1 MLTQKQFELLTFL
14 EKKIG
19 TSGVAPSFE
28 EMKIALGLRSKSGI
42 HRLICAL
49 EERGFLK
56 KLPHRARS
64 IEILR
69 SSTSFEN
76 GKVTPESFSKLN
88 SKVSNAKLQT
98 NRAIPMIGRIA
109 AGSPMEALKNCT
121 DLIDIPESLLGVG
134 TYFALNVI
142 GDSMIDIGINDGDI
156 AIVREKSEAKTGDIV
171 VALINDSE
179 ATLKKLK
186 KEPGKI
192 ILEAKNKKYP
202 PQVYDRDT
210 QVRIQGVL
218 SGIIRKYN

>member
-19 TSGVAPSFE
+19 SSGIAPSFE

-49 EERGFLK
+49 EERGFLR

-69 SSTSFEN
+69 SPTRFEN
-76 GKVTPESFSKLN
+76 GKVTSEPLSELEPRNLN
-88 SKVSNAKLQT
+88 SNPQR
-98 NRAIPMIGRIA
+98 NRAIPVIGRIA
-109 AGSPMEALKNCT
+109 AGSPIEAVKNST
-121 DLIDIPESLLGVG
+121 DLIDIPETLLGDG
-134 TYFALNVI
+134 AYFALNVI

-156 AIVREKSEAKTGDIV
+156 AIVREKSEANTGDIV
-171 VALINDSE
+171 VALIHDSE

-186 KEPGKI
+186 KAPGKI
-192 ILEAKNKKYP
+192 ILEAENKKYP
-202 PQVYDRDT
+202 PQVYNSDT

>member
-1 MLTQKQFELLTFL
+1 MTPISQNLPKFWD
-14 EKKIG
+14 
-19 TSGVAPSFE
+19 
-28 EMKIALGLRSKSGI
+28 LRNGP
-42 HRLICAL
+42 AL
-49 EERGFLK
+49 ELGF
-56 KLPHRARS
+56 
-64 IEILR
+64 
-69 SSTSFEN
+69 
-76 GKVTPESFSKLN
+76 
-88 SKVSNAKLQT
+88 
-98 NRAIPMIGRIA
+98 
-109 AGSPMEALKNCT
+109 
-121 DLIDIPESLLGVG
+121 G

-156 AIVREKSEAKTGDIV
+156 AVIREKSEAKTGDIV

>member
-1 MLTQKQFELLTFL
+1 MLTQKQLELLTFL

-19 TSGVAPSFE
+19 TSCVAPSFE

-69 SSTSFEN
+69 SSSHLEN
-76 GKVTPESFSKLN
+76 RKVTLEPFSELKSKISN
-88 SKVSNAKLQT
+88 SRLQT
-98 NRAIPMIGRIA
+98 NRAIPIIGRIA
-109 AGSPMEALKNCT
+109 AGSPMEAVKNSSE
-121 DLIDIPESLLGVG
+121 LIDIPESLLGDG

-156 AIVREKSEAKTGDIV
+156 AVVRGKSEAKNGDIV

-186 KEPGKI
+186 KTAGKI
-192 ILEAKNKKYP
+192 ILEAENKKYP
-202 PQVYDRDT
+202 PQVYDSDT

>member
-19 TSGVAPSFE
+19 TSSVAPSFE

-69 SSTSFEN
+69 SPNRLEN
-76 GKVTPESFSKLN
+76 GKVSPEPFSELKSKFSN
-88 SKVSNAKLQT
+88 SKLQT
-98 NRAIPMIGRIA
+98 NRAIPIIGRIA
-109 AGSPMEALKNCT
+109 AGSPMEAVKNST
-121 DLIDIPESLLGVG
+121 DLIDIPESLLGKG

-156 AIVREKSEAKTGDIV
+156 AVVREKSEAKTGDIV
-171 VALINDSE
+171 VALIDDSE

-186 KEPGKI
+186 KVAGKI
-192 ILEAKNKKYP
+192 ILEAENKKYP
-202 PQVYDRDT
+202 P
-210 QVRIQGVL
+210 
-218 SGIIRKYN
+218 

>member
-69 SSTSFEN
+69 SPNRLQN
-76 GKVTPESFSKLN
+76 GKITPEPFSKLK
-88 SKVSNAKLQT
+88 SKISNAKLQT

-109 AGSPMEALKNCT
+109 AGSPMEAVKNST
-121 DLIDIPESLLGVG
+121 DLIDIPETLLGDG
-134 TYFALNVI
+134 AYFALNVI

-156 AIVREKSEAKTGDIV
+156 AIVREKSEANTGDIV
-171 VALINDSE
+171 VALIHDSE

-186 KEPGKI
+186 KAPGKI
-192 ILEAKNKKYP
+192 ILEAENKKYP
-202 PQVYDRDT
+202 PQVYNSDT

>member
-19 TSGVAPSFE
+19 SSGIAPSFE
-28 EMKIALGLRSKSGI
+28 EMKIALGLKSKSGI

-49 EERGFLK
+49 EERGFLR

-69 SSTSFEN
+69 SPTRFEN
-76 GKVTPESFSKLN
+76 GKVTSEPLSELEPRNLN
-88 SKVSNAKLQT
+88 SNPQR
-98 NRAIPMIGRIA
+98 NRAIPVIGRIA
-109 AGSPMEALKNCT
+109 AGSPIEAVKNST
-121 DLIDIPESLLGVG
+121 DLIDIPETLLGDG
-134 TYFALNVI
+134 AYFALNVI

-156 AIVREKSEAKTGDIV
+156 AIVREKSEANTGDIV
-171 VALINDSE
+171 VALIHDSE

-186 KEPGKI
+186 KAPGKI
-192 ILEAKNKKYP
+192 ILEAENKKYP
-202 PQVYDRDT
+202 PQVYNSDT

>member
-1 MLTQKQFELLTFL
+1 MLTQKQLELLTFL

-19 TSGVAPSFE
+19 TSCVAPSFE

-69 SSTSFEN
+69 SPTRFEN
-76 GKVTPESFSKLN
+76 GKVTSEPLSELEPRNLN
-88 SKVSNAKLQT
+88 SNPQR
-98 NRAIPMIGRIA
+98 NRAIPVIGRIA
-109 AGSPMEALKNCT
+109 AGSPIEAVKNST
-121 DLIDIPESLLGVG
+121 DLIDIPETLLGDG
-134 TYFALNVI
+134 AYFALNVI

-171 VALINDSE
+171 VALINNSE

-186 KEPGKI
+186 KAAGKI
-192 ILEAKNKKYP
+192 ILEAENKKYP
-202 PQVYDRDT
+202 PQVYDSDT

>member
-1 MLTQKQFELLTFL
+1 MLTQKQLELLTFL

-19 TSGVAPSFE
+19 TSCVAPSFE
-28 EMKIALGLRSKSGI
+28 EMKIALGLKSKSGI

-49 EERGFLK
+49 EERGFLR

-69 SSTSFEN
+69 SPTRFEN
-76 GKVTPESFSKLN
+76 GKVTSEPLSELEPRNLN
-88 SKVSNAKLQT
+88 SNPQR
-98 NRAIPMIGRIA
+98 NRAIPVIGRIA
-109 AGSPMEALKNCT
+109 AGSPIEAVKNST
-121 DLIDIPESLLGVG
+121 DLIDVPESLLGDG

-156 AIVREKSEAKTGDIV
+156 AVVREKSEAKNGDIV

-186 KEPGKI
+186 KTAGKI
-192 ILEAKNKKYP
+192 ILEAENKKYP
-202 PQVYDRDT
+202 PQVYDSDT

>member
-19 TSGVAPSFE
+19 TSGIAPSFE

-69 SSTSFEN
+69 SPTRIEN
-76 GKVTPESFSKLN
+76 SKVTPKPFSELKPKIFN
-88 SKVSNAKLQT
+88 SKVQR
-98 NRAIPMIGRIA
+98 NRAIPIIGRIA
-109 AGSPMEALKNCT
+109 AGSPIEAVKNSD
-121 DLIDIPESLLGVG
+121 DLIDIPESLLGDG
-134 TYFALNVI
+134 IYFALNVI

-156 AIVREKSEAKTGDIV
+156 AIVREKSEANTGDIV
-171 VALINDSE
+171 VALIHDSE

-186 KEPGKI
+186 KTAGKI
-192 ILEAKNKKYP
+192 ILEAENKKYP
-202 PQVYDRDT
+202 PQVYDSDT
-210 QVRIQGVL
+210 QVRIQGIL

>member
-14 EKKIG
+14 EMKIG
-19 TSGVAPSFE
+19 TSGIAPSFE

-69 SSTSFEN
+69 SPASLKNS
-76 GKVTPESFSKLN
+76 KVTHESFSELKPKISN
-88 SKVSNAKLQT
+88 SKLQR
-98 NRAIPMIGRIA
+98 NRAIPIIGRIA
-109 AGSPMEALKNCT
+109 AGSPIEAVKNSA
-121 DLIDIPESLLGVG
+121 DLIDIPETLLGDG

-156 AIVREKSEAKTGDIV
+156 AIIREKSEANTGDIV
-171 VALINDSE
+171 VALIHDSE

-202 PQVYDRDT
+202 PQVYDSDT